1 MFGGLFSKR
10 AVCPSHS
17 RLHEDPA
24 DSAPLVHQTEAE
36 SRAQQHDAHGAVL
49 LTHAEARCEAAGA
62 ELQLKRE
69 ATRDALAL
77 MNLQREKL
85 EKWLV
90 ESQEERMRGMA
101 RDDMS
106 TCSWR
111 ELSERSFNTLMKHA
125 TVYEAQERALSQRK
139 AGYRECV
146 KAEQVAEQRLHA
158 AEQERAAARLAQ
170 AQAAG
175 AVRIK
180 QPVSQERKAQ

>member
-10 AVCPSHS
+10 AVCPSHP

-24 DSAPLVHQTEAE
+24 ESALLAHQTEAE
-36 SRAQQHDAHGAVL
+36 IRAQQHDAHAAVL

-69 ATRDALAL
+69 ATQDAMAIL
-77 MNLQREKL
+77 NLQREKL
-85 EKWLV
+85 EKWLA
-90 ESQEERMRGMA
+90 ESVEERVRDMA
-101 RDDMS
+101 RDDTS

-125 TVYEAQERALSQRK
+125 TAYEAQERALSQRE
-139 AGYRECV
+139 AAYRECV

-170 AQAAG
+170 AG

-180 QPVSQERKAQ
+180 QSVSQERKAQ